1 MNLHKFVL
9 PNQTIGPLRIIYS
22 HEQTSID
29 ETRKAENKTDKYNH
43 YIAYDADENNYSQFY
58 RCVYVDADDA
68 KHEAPWHMLD
78 RNPECCS
85 FELVDYST
93 AA

>member
-22 HEQTSID
+22 HEQESID

-58 RCVYVDADDA
+58 RCVYVGDIRR
-68 KHEAPWHMLD
+68 EAPWHMLD